1 MFSRLV
7 LTNRWYQQLYHQ
19 LKEAM
24 DLDKVSWGLVSLPQK
39 ESMVQI
45 GGALL
50 TSGDWYSI
58 FIYSNTGEHEG
69 GKKNTN
75 RFSEMEQGR
84 AGEAYLCHI
93 PDGKERHLFQV
104 TSEDA
109 YLPFFQT
116 YVLSGIMSRAGV
128 CITTVMW
135 ISRCSLDV
143 KNSSLTV
150 ISYRKWLSFY

>member
-1 MFSRLV
+1 M
-7 LTNRWYQQLYHQ
+7 
-19 LKEAM
+19 A
-24 DLDKVSWGLVSLPQK
+24 
-39 ESMVQI
+39 
-45 GGALL
+45 GGA
-50 TSGDWYSI
+50 
-58 FIYSNTGEHEG
+58 G
-69 GKKNTN
+69 GRKKKS

-104 TSEDA
+104 ISKDA
-109 YLPFFQT
+109 DLPFFQT

-128 CITTVMW
+128 CIMTVVW
-135 ISRCSLDV
+135 LSRCSLDVV